1 MIDLNLDKYPG
12 IKRNL
17 EILHMCS
24 GLEPFLSSVGKE
36 ADDPKIQDL
45 AKDRPAEFYQFLRDK
60 MEGKDYEKENISLK
74 YTRDSVV
81 VYNTEQIADAFDRLR
96 QAVQE
101 ARTYM
106 NKAVDIAED
115 CKGTNPAA
123 SCSRPCLNGI
133 SGLPIPKSEPRDSTR

>member
-60 MEGKDYEKENISLK
+60 MEGKDYEKENISLQ
-74 YTRDSVV
+74 YTRESVV

-106 NKAVDIAED
+106 NKAWTSPKTARVRIQRPP
-115 CKGTNPAA
+115 G
-123 SCSRPCLNGI
+123 SRPCLNGI